1 MDPTFSSPQTACCPE
16 YADMS
21 RRSLLRGALV
31 AGATMTFGSAVLSA
45 SPASAQPARAV
56 LLLLSLRGASDGLS
70 LVVPH
75 GDPVYYQARPRIAV
89 PSETLLAKDGLF
101 GLHPSLAP
109 LLPLWQAGKVATV
122 HASGLPVRNRSHF
135 SAMEQLE
142 DANPGSTRREGWLNR
157 LIGADAITSPVQALS
172 LAEGVPPAALYGP
185 QPYLTAG
192 SVEDVQVSGDDP
204 DDPKRPRRTSLR
216 TLWANDRTQLGSSMR
231 STFEAVDVISPLRE
245 TSRDPQNGATYPG
258 SDLGRSLSEAARIVR
273 GDVGVEVITI
283 DQGDWD
289 MHTDIGT
296 VEWGG
301 LRRNAEDLAT
311 AVAAFFKDLGPIAD
325 KVTLVAVSEF
335 GRRVQENE
343 NWGTDHGY
351 GNAMFVVGG
360 GVAGGYK
367 GTWPGLTNDYDADLL
382 VTTDY
387 RSVLAEVV
395 SARFG
400 ASTAAVFPSFTPARV
415 GAMVGK

>member
-1 MDPTFSSPQTACCPE
+1 MTTPIPADACCPE
-16 YADMS
+16 YAEMS

-31 AGATMTFGSAVLSA
+31 AGATMTFGSAVLTSA
-45 SPASAQPARAV
+45 PASAQPARAV

-89 PSETLLAKDGLF
+89 PAETLLAKDGLF
-101 GLHPSLAP
+101 GLHPALEP
-109 LLPLWQAGKVATV
+109 MLPLWQAGKVAAV

-157 LIGADAITSPVQALS
+157 LIGADGITSPVQALS

-192 SVEDVQVSGDDP
+192 SVEDVHVSGDDP

-216 TLWANDRTQLGSSMR
+216 TLWANDKTALGSSMR
-231 STFEAVDVISPLRE
+231 STFEAVDVFSPLRE
-245 TSRDPQNGATYPG
+245 TSKEPQNDALYPG
-258 SDLGRSLSEAARIVR
+258 SDLGRSLAEAARIVR
-273 GDVGVEVITI
+273 GDVGVEVMTI

-301 LRRNAEDLAT
+301 LRRNAEGLAL
-311 AVAAFFKDLGPIAD
+311 AVAAFFKDLGPLAD

-360 GVAGGYK
+360 GVSGGYK
-367 GTWPGLTNDYDADLL
+367 GTWPGLVNDYDADVL

-395 SARFG
+395 TARFG
-400 ASTAAVFPSFTPARV
+400 ASTAAVFPGFTRSRV
-415 GAMVGK
+415 GAMVGQ